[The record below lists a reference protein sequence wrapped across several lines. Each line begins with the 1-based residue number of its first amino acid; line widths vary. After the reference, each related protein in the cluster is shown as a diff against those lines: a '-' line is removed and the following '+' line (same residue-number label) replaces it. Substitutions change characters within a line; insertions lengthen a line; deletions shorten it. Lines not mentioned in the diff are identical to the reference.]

1 MIKILNRNLLSEIEL
16 SNFPP
21 DCTEQEI
28 QDLVY
33 VLSKKNS
40 LKEQLASKKEELNR
54 AALMK
59 DDILRQ
65 QLMREIMEIQRQ
77 LRNKMNGGMVNDSSK
92 K

>member
-1 MIKILNRNLLSEIEL
+1 MNRNLVSEIEL

-40 LKEQLASKKEELNR
+40 LKEQLAIKKEELNR

>member
-1 MIKILNRNLLSEIEL
+1 MYRTRNSRFSLCSIE
-16 SNFPP
+16 
-21 DCTEQEI
+21 
-28 QDLVY
+28 
-33 VLSKKNS
+33 KNS

-65 QLMREIMEIQRQ
+65 KLMREIMEIQRQ